1 MKIRLWLGS
10 NNCKV
15 KTDLALIIQSLNKH
29 RNHWRSQDLD
39 SNVNMVSGIHTSS
52 VFFPIVKFVMNLA
65 LQCNST
71 NGEYYHVCS
80 LVSSRQLPFTVFIYF
95 CLLQPKLEDEEGW
108 KKFCLGERVYSEIDA
123 ESDHEN
129 LGIDYIKVS
138 IRELIFNCYF
148 HKQLPETMLLFIITC

>member
-52 VFFPIVKFVMNLA
+52 VFFPVVKFVMNLA

-80 LVSSRQLPFTVFIYF
+80 LLSSNSYISLFSFIFVYF
-95 CLLQPKLEDEEGW
+95 SP
-108 KKFCLGERVYSEIDA
+108 
-123 ESDHEN
+123 N
-129 LGIDYIKVS
+129 
-138 IRELIFNCYF
+138 
-148 HKQLPETMLLFIITC
+148 